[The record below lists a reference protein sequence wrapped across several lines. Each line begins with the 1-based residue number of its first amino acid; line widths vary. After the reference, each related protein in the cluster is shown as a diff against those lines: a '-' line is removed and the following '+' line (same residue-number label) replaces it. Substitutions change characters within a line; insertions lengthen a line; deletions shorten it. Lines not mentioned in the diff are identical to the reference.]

1 MINNINHNEILRP
14 LFHWY
19 RKNKRAM
26 PWRNT
31 RNPYK
36 IWLSEVI
43 LQQTRFEQGLPYY
56 LKFVQKYP
64 TIKHLSEANIDEVLR
79 LWQGLGY
86 YSRARNLHKCA
97 KTVSEKWAGKFPDQK
112 SQLVQLPGIGPYT
125 AAAIAPFAFGKKEA
139 VVDGNV
145 MRVVTRLF
153 GLEQDISEQKTVKAI
168 SDIVNELIPED
179 QPDIFN
185 HAMMEFGAIACIPKN
200 PKCMDC
206 TLQHICVAYARGIQT
221 RLPIK
226 NKKVK
231 KKTRFF
237 HYLVIY
243 IGEHILMGKRDK
255 NDIWKG
261 LFEFYLIESKKQ
273 LAFNQLDLPKEL
285 IDQNEKWELSHESK
299 LYKHVLTH
307 QNIMSQ
313 FYHIQFH
320 PNYKFKPAAW
330 QNYHPYSLSEIE
342 DLPKP
347 ILIDKYLGE
356 KII

>member
-1 MINNINHNEILRP
+1 
-14 LFHWY
+14 
-19 RKNKRAM
+19 M

-31 RNPYK
+31 RNPYI

-43 LQQTRFEQGLPYY
+43 LQQTRFEQGLPYF
-56 LKFVQKYP
+56 LKFIKKYP
-64 TIKHLSEANIDEVLR
+64 TIKHLSDANIDEVLR

-97 KTVSEKWAGKFPDQK
+97 KTVNLEWGGKFPEQK

-125 AAAIAPFAFGKKEA
+125 AAAIASFAFGKKEA

-153 GLEQDISEQKTVKAI
+153 GLEQDISEQRTVKAI
-168 SDIVNELIPED
+168 SEIVSELIPED

-185 HAMMEFGAIACIPKN
+185 HAMMEFGATVCIPKN
-200 PKCMDC
+200 PKCEDC
-206 TLQHICVAYARGIQT
+206 TLQHLCVAYSKGIQA
-221 RLPIK
+221 RLPVK
-226 NKKVK
+226 NKKVI
-231 KKTRFF
+231 KKTRHFN
-237 HYLVIY
+237 YLVIH
-243 IGEHILMGKRDK
+243 IGDRIIMGKRDG

-261 LFEFYLIESKKQ
+261 LFEFYLIESAKN
-273 LAFNQLDLPKEL
+273 LSFDQLDLPKEL
-285 IDQNEKWELSHESK
+285 IGQKEKWELSHESK
-299 LYKHVLTH
+299 LFKHVLTH

-320 PNYKFKPAAW
+320 RSYKFKPAVW
-330 QNYHPYSLSEIE
+330 QNYHLYSLSEIE